1 MRTAVCFVYGFIYS
15 LGNELF
21 PTEVRSQSNG
31 ISGIFSDAGGILAP
45 IVLMFADK
53 HQLNPLFMLGTIGS
67 FALIA
72 GKYLPSEPLTTLDDD
87 NDIEMK
93 YVKMKDQK

>member
-1 MRTAVCFVYGFIYS
+1 MRTGVCFVYGFIYS

-21 PTEVRSQSNG
+21 LAEVRSQSNS

-45 IVLMFADK
+45 IVLLFADK
-53 HQLNPLFMLGTIGS
+53 HQLNPLFLLGTIGF

-72 GKYLPSEPLTTLDDD
+72 VRYLPSKPLSTLDGDD
-87 NDIEMK
+87 DIEMK
-93 YVKMKDQK
+93 RYIKIND